1 MGGTLPQRN
10 CRAEV
15 ALNLTYPVSRRNQ
28 IRPTAAS
35 LSFTGLLLLGLL
47 LPGMTANLEFVTE
60 TVKDALLV
68 NNSAFRFRPTEEM
81 LEEIKPRLIEKA
93 KAMLPDSLQQNF
105 NKALNNPETYAP
117 ANFKKRLPSNIDGF
131 FYQDANGKLDFKF
144 VQLGIKSGLQS
155 EIKRFLDGNEMEVG
169 SMAINSI
176 KSKE

>member
-1 MGGTLPQRN
+1 MASLRGFG
-10 CRAEV
+10 
-15 ALNLTYPVSRRNQ
+15 PVSLPPDQSTMAYDVTLRLIRNDAYQ
-28 IRPTAAS
+28 HT
-35 LSFTGLLLLGLL
+35 L